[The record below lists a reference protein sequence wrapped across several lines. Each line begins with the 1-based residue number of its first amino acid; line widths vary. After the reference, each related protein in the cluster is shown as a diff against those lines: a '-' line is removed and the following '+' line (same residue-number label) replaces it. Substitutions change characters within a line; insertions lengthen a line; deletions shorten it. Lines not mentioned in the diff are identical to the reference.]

1 MGVGQG
7 AGLCGGGSAR
17 PGKLDTAQIVVLRI
31 SAGLEALHYS
41 ELAGDSPPIEPWLN
55 AASPRA
61 QRALAEALRHSSWQ
75 HVSALAGD
83 STPLAPE
90 SLSEWRDCPI
100 PSRVHEVV

>member
-55 AASPRA
+55 AASLRA

-83 STPLAPE
+83 AAPWAPE
-90 SLSEWRDCPI
+90 SQTEWRDCPMS
-100 PSRVHEVV
+100 SRMH